1 LRREVFSYEEVHGR
15 SIAAPGY
22 EDEEEEEDDE
32 NVDRVG
38 VGEQRRW
45 VESRGERDGES
56 SEWKS

>member
-1 LRREVFSYEEVHGR
+1 VFSYEGVHGR

-22 EDEEEEEDDE
+22 EDEEEDDDE